1 MSYLRPLSLNP
12 GSLKEIALDSWLTH
26 LLGLIRDDHII
37 SRGKKE
43 VAARAVATR
52 STSSNHA
59 SIISSVSVQ
68 SFSESLKVLHDF
80 SEDFEDAIQEMTTH
94 SHNNKVRRLDNCQ
107 QVFHYYHHYLHQGRP
122 HGGNL
127 LLNPNSLSRHL
138 DALLPLSVQEEAFHK
153 GAHLLKKELYFDMF
167 PLYFCLLW
175 KPEFRH
181 LDLPPL
187 GDPQDRIAALEFLT
201 SGNDVVGECHS
212 ECYPRVESA
221 KFRLFETSEIS
232 IEESYLMNRILR
244 RLNHLRV
251 LVLWW
256 GCDDAML
263 NIVGSTCEQLESL
276 DVWRSSAV
284 TDLGLKMLLTSDD
297 NLGGYSSLCS
307 TLKRLGIKETSVSH
321 LGCVIALIR
330 CINLEV
336 LNFSHT
342 SVVKEFFQEIRLLD
356 QQVQAVR
363 QQVQGHRV
371 DDDDDVPSNRTYAL
385 KSLFMP
391 ITNGNLFK
399 DAIRSFPNLEDLR
412 LWTAVTQ
419 LR

>member
-1 MSYLRPLSLNP
+1 MPP
-12 GSLKEIALDSWLTH
+12 
-26 LLGLIRDDHII
+26 
-37 SRGKKE
+37 
-43 VAARAVATR
+43 VADPEDRVAV
-52 STSSNHA
+52 
-59 SIISSVSVQ
+59 
-68 SFSESLKVLHDF
+68 
-80 SEDFEDAIQEMTTH
+80 
-94 SHNNKVRRLDNCQ
+94 LDN
-107 QVFHYYHHYLHQGRP
+107 LAAKGE
-122 HGGNL
+122 GGL
-127 LLNPNSLSRHL
+127 AR
-138 DALLPLSVQEEAFHK
+138 
-153 GAHLLKKELYFDMF
+153 
-167 PLYFCLLW
+167 
-175 KPEFRH
+175 
-181 LDLPPL
+181 
-187 GDPQDRIAALEFLT
+187 T
-201 SGNDVVGECHS
+201 
-212 ECYPRVESA
+212 ESA
-221 KFRLFETSEIS
+221 KFRLFESAAADIS
-232 IEESYLMNRILR
+232 IEESYLMKRILR
-244 RLNHLRV
+244 GLTRLRV
-251 LVLWW
+251 LALWW
-256 GCDDAML
+256 AADDAML

-371 DDDDDVPSNRTYAL
+371 EDYDVPSNRTYAL